1 MQAAIQNAI
10 EGGWRKETVEIMPEF
25 YLHHKTICFH
35 ERNDGSKAARLN
47 VPISAALLDPLF
59 WQCLGKAMGWEPNIS
74 KEEIERMHIAQLGV
88 TPRWPIYWHNFI
100 SHLAEGRSA
109 DEFFNELIK

>member
-1 MQAAIQNAI
+1 MQAAIQKAI

-59 WQCLGKAMGWEPNIS
+59 CSVSG
-74 KEEIERMHIAQLGV
+74 R
-88 TPRWPIYWHNFI
+88 RWGGSQI
-100 SHLAEGRSA
+100 LVR
-109 DEFFNELIK
+109 KK